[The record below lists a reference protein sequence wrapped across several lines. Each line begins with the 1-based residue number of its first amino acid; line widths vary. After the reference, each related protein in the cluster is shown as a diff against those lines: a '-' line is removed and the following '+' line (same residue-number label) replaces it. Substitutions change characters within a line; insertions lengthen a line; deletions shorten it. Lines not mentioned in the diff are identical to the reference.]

1 MADIQPEQ
9 EIQSGVEHFVKKFTV
24 IDFLSMFVPGS
35 VVILALNYYVGGVT
49 EPFLKFFGHQDVV
62 LVAYFILISYVTGML
77 IQEVSK
83 FLERFWKA
91 DLIRVHRKWQ
101 KREDVK
107 KKYQECFGE
116 SLDTDMNEKEKDAIG
131 KKIYLHIADCPEND
145 SKLSLFSAFS
155 LMGRNGVITVFIVYL
170 LVILFGQ
177 FNAPEEK
184 VLVQAA
190 ALIIAV
196 LLERR
201 GRRFKVLSCERMYRD
216 FLRQKRNETGQMQ
229 CGAFIP
235 Q

>member
-24 IDFLSMFVPGS
+24 IDFLSMFVPGA

-91 DLIRVHRKWQ
+91 DLIGVHRKWQ
-101 KREDVK
+101 KNPDVE
-107 KKYQECFGE
+107 KKYRECFGADLRRIRKAE
-116 SLDTDMNEKEKDAIG
+116 QRIRAG
-131 KKIYLHIADCPEND
+131 KKIYLHIADRPEND

-196 LLERR
+196 LLEHR

-216 FLRQKRNETGQMQ
+216 FLRQKKE
-229 CGAFIP
+229 
-235 Q
+235 